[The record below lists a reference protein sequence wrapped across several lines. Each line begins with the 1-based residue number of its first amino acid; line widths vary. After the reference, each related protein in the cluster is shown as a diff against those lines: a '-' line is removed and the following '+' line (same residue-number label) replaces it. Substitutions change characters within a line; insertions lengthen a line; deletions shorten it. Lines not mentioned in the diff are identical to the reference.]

1 MRYLILILPAL
12 PVNAA
17 DVINNQDGSVT
28 IQMSPQEMNECAKKG
43 GCVIIS
49 VQDVQEISK
58 EAAAYMCGKTI

>member
-1 MRYLILILPAL
+1 MKYLLLL
-12 PVNAA
+12 TLCLNVNAA